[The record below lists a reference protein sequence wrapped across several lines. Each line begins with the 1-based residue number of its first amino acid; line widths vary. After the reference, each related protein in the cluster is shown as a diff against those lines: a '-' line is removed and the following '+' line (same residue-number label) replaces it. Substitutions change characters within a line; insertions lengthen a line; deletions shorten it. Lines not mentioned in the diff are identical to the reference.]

1 MGVINIYATNFKENV
16 SGSIREDGGQIVN
29 QSEAKVVQNGA
40 KGVDYDKNKERK
52 PPTDI
57 RITKV
62 EGPFDDKGKLIKK
75 INLGTSYIYKATTSR
90 KPKKEEIALLK
101 WSIKFD
107 QGDRLII
114 NGVASL
120 NNLDGDKIIIHL
132 KINQEFE
139 KGKVYA
145 FYQKADESV
154 SVELSL
160 KKVKLPILI
169 LQGSRRKGKNRENNG
184 TALDMLYK
192 DYSIDAVGYEKL
204 RKQLF
209 DETYNVEKQNSFYNV
224 NSRTDNA
231 KKQSDLKIEKIKSFL
246 DKSTDDL
253 FKIFRN
259 DIKGYSSGEIETVAI
274 EMVDKMEQNTGGE
287 YTNKKLTSA
296 VIGHENSKT
305 FISATK
311 KVIKEYLKENKGNI
325 EKLEIIDDSKG
336 LLYEKLVRD
345 KVDNPKFGDW
355 FSGLGITI
363 NDVWAYQIYITDFK
377 VNKNTFQMK
386 LEYIYWDHFGLD
398 YPDIQ
403 KFDKDIFYSWFV
415 LQHYKGFKPFITKLD
430 IAEELKGTF

>member
-139 KGKVYA
+139 KAKIYA
-145 FYQKADESV
+145 FYQKADNGV
-154 SVELSL
+154 SLEISL
-160 KKVKLPILI
+160 NRVIKVKSMIVGKAKRDPGYNFDKTPAEDMTYGDSPI
-169 LQGSRRKGKNRENNG
+169 S
-184 TALDMLYK
+184 
-192 DYSIDAVGYEKL
+192 SISIQQDKVFSY
-204 RKQLF
+204 
-209 DETYNVEKQNSFYNV
+209 
-224 NSRTDNA
+224 DNA
-231 KKQSDLKIEKIKSFL
+231 TLESYL
-246 DKSTDDL
+246 DQLMTSLSIGKM
-253 FKIFRN
+253 
-259 DIKGYSSGEIETVAI
+259 ETVALQ
-274 EMVDKMEQNTGGE
+274 MSSLFKKGTGGI
-287 YTNKKLTSA
+287 YKSTVLNKE
-296 VIGHENSKT
+296 IENN
-305 FISATK
+305 SATIEFHNNFLTK
-311 KVIKEYLKENKGNI
+311 IKNELKRANYDPKMMA
-325 EKLEIIDDSKG
+325 IISMN
-336 LLYEKLVRD
+336 LLNFSSFWD
-345 KVDNPKFGDW
+345 KV
-355 FSGLGITI
+355 SGLGITI
-363 NDVWAYQIYITDFK
+363 HQVWSVKAEIENYSYYEFTGNWECDL
-377 VNKNTFQMK
+377 VYTF
-386 LEYIYWDHFGLD
+386 YDHFGLD
-398 YPDIQ
+398 WDDVIKHGEDRKPQYHTGDYFKAWYI
-403 KFDKDIFYSWFV
+403 
-415 LQHYKGFKPFITKLD
+415 LQHYRNAKPFITEMTKKVK
-430 IAEELKGTF
+430 ISGN